1 MGHLSIM
8 EMKMAE
14 TSFKDDKQT
23 VMTLDLFGKNE
34 QNAKV
39 SSSKKTHKN
48 RMNFT
53 SDENSSVPNH
63 PKKKKTKFM
72 ISDEKNGE

>member
-1 MGHLSIM
+1 
-8 EMKMAE
+8 
-14 TSFKDDKQT
+14 
-23 VMTLDLFGKNE
+23 
-34 QNAKV
+34 
-39 SSSKKTHKN
+39 
-48 RMNFT
+48 MNFT